1 MSEINYLLILAAVF
15 VSIASPGPAT
25 IAIATTSANHGR
37 KHGSVLAFGIATGGI
52 VWSCAAAFGL
62 SSIMYTN
69 VWLFELLRY
78 IGASYLLYLAC
89 KSVRAACTKQEVQIE
104 ATIKSG
110 IKLTYL
116 KGMALQLSNP
126 KVILSF
132 ASIYAI
138 LLPANTSPLE
148 LIMVIVAISV
158 LANVVFQ
165 TYALVFSNPTVRSVY
180 FRLRRYF
187 ESVFAVFFGFAGV
200 KILTA
205 ELE

>member
-1 MSEINYLLILAAVF
+1 MSEINYLLILVAVF

-52 VWSCAAAFGL
+52 IWSCAAAFGL

-78 IGASYLLYLAC
+78 IGAGYLLYLAC
-89 KSVRAACTKQEVQIE
+89 KSVRAACTRQDVQIE
-104 ATIKSG
+104 ASIKSG
-110 IKLTYL
+110 LKLTYV
-116 KGMALQLSNP
+116 KGVALQLSNP

-138 LLPANTSPLE
+138 LLPADTSPLE
-148 LIMVIVAISV
+148 LLIVIVAISV
-158 LANVVFQ
+158 MANVVFQ
-165 TYALVFSNPTVRSVY
+165 TYALVFSNPTVRSAY

-187 ESVFAVFFGFAGV
+187 ESVFAVFFGFAGA